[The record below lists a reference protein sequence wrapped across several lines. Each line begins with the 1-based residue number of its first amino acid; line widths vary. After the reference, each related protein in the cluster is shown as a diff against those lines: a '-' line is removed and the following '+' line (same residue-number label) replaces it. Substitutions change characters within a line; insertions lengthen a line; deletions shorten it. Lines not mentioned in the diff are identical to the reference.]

1 MVAHCV
7 PRAWSWP
14 AYLFRR
20 EHHGPP
26 CSNTT
31 TWLRRWTDTVAHDF
45 RPLFDRPA
53 TSFAPICSDL
63 VTQHRRINRHSTV
76 GAWKFRCI
84 CCFVKLKTRKF
95 KDIIGH
101 SVGYFDRIIKRK
113 FNENL
118 IRFSDRLGAAGGF
131 WSCEIHCVLCWDG
144 KTSISYEFLAI
155 FRIKWLCVLLQS
167 NGTRCSKVIFRNIDI
182 IFLARLKSIG
192 S

>member
-31 TWLRRWTDTVAHDF
+31 AWLRRWTDTVAHDF
-45 RPLFDRPA
+45 RPLFNRPA

-63 VTQHRRINRHSTV
+63 VTQHRRINRHSTWRLEV
-76 GAWKFRCI
+76 SMYTLFRKI
-84 CCFVKLKTRKF
+84 EDKNKIKF

-101 SVGYFDRIIKRK
+101 SARYFDRIIERK
-113 FNENL
+113 FNENF
-118 IRFSDRLGAAGGF
+118 IRFRDRVGVAGGF

-144 KTSISYEFLAI
+144 KTSILYEFLPI
-155 FRIKWLCVLLQS
+155 FRI
-167 NGTRCSKVIFRNIDI
+167 NGRSGYVYSYRVMAQDVARW
-182 IFLARLKSIG
+182 FL
-192 S
+192 